1 MATLSDSVSPV
12 VVVAVSGASRSGKT
26 ILIDKLYN
34 ELVSDVDYRIMRIS
48 QDWYFFGFHT
58 ITATIPEL
66 KRDNVNWDDPR
77 ALNWDK
83 FYENIVHL
91 KGTFPV
97 DDGSVKNFLFVEGFM
112 CFYEERLRK
121 LFDVMV
127 WLEIDQHTCFKRRM
141 STSPV
146 TTEYFH
152 TNLWTNYSRYRDL
165 IFKEVQPS
173 VTVVDGRLSREDIYA
188 KVTDLLGIRIK

>member
-48 QDWYFFGFHT
+48 QDCYFFSFHT
-58 ITATIPEL
+58 IAATIPEL

-97 DDGSVKNFLFVEGFM
+97 GDGSVKNFLFVEGFM

-127 WLEIDQHTCFKRRM
+127 QPQRPTHL
-141 STSPV
+141 
-146 TTEYFH
+146 FH
-152 TNLWTNYSRYRDL
+152 
-165 IFKEVQPS
+165 
-173 VTVVDGRLSREDIYA
+173 REGC
-188 KVTDLLGIRIK
+188 KLLHRGVKIILMVYKMF

>member
-48 QDWYFFGFHT
+48 QDCYFFSFHT
-58 ITATIPEL
+58 IAATIPEL

-91 KGTFPV
+91 KGT
-97 DDGSVKNFLFVEGFM
+97 LF
-112 CFYEERLRK
+112 
-121 LFDVMV
+121 
-127 WLEIDQHTCFKRRM
+127 
-141 STSPV
+141 S
-146 TTEYFH
+146 
-152 TNLWTNYSRYRDL
+152 
-165 IFKEVQPS
+165 
-173 VTVVDGRLSREDIYA
+173 
-188 KVTDLLGIRIK
+188 